1 MCFDE
6 VLCQKKIPH
15 QKGLFI
21 LWPLAARLN
30 SKRACNI
37 KYICLVC
44 ILFWQ
49 ISIYLEM
56 FVAGPLILGG
66 RGFYSIVFTK
76 VYWLKAAA
84 PKNKGQ
90 KQFDKHWNLSKKLP
104 NIEVVNLLWLFE
116 SVKIKVSN
124 HVAEMARRKRRTF
137 LEASGEPQ
145 RLCRGCHRTSKS
157 SGGFWRPLR
166 LLEAFIKAPPF
177 PPRHSRQ
184 MNWHFDFDTFKES

>member
-1 MCFDE
+1 MTEINDILMLSEFFKISKCTKF
-6 VLCQKKIPH
+6 VRKKFPPFLTRIQWYTEAVRVFQNMQMDKIRTKKHFP
-15 QKGLFI
+15 F
-21 LWPLAARLN
+21 
-30 SKRACNI
+30 
-37 KYICLVC
+37 
-44 ILFWQ
+44 FWH
-49 ISIYLEM
+49 
-56 FVAGPLILGG
+56 
-66 RGFYSIVFTK
+66 GF
-76 VYWLKAAA
+76 
-84 PKNKGQ
+84 N
-90 KQFDKHWNLSKKLP
+90 
-104 NIEVVNLLWLFE
+104 EVVNLLWLFE

-184 MNWHFDFDTFKES
+184 MNWHFDFDSFKES

>member
-1 MCFDE
+1 MVCLFSIHIHSAMLFMLNIHIRQAPSRKSMH
-6 VLCQKKIPH
+6 VFWWSTVPKKIPH

-104 NIEVVNLLWLFE
+104 NIY
-116 SVKIKVSN
+116 
-124 HVAEMARRKRRTF
+124 AY
-137 LEASGEPQ
+137 
-145 RLCRGCHRTSKS
+145 
-157 SGGFWRPLR
+157 
-166 LLEAFIKAPPF
+166 FIPILI
-177 PPRHSRQ
+177 
-184 MNWHFDFDTFKES
+184 